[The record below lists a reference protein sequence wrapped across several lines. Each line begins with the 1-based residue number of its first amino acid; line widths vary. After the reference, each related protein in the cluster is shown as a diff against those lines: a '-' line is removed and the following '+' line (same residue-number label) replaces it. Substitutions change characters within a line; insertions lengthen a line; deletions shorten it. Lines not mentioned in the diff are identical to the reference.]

1 MSQCHGAERN
11 GNVKIA
17 REDVAMFITDP
28 LRSVGKSLINIWG
41 RCCSPLPISVA
52 RSGAER

>member
-1 MSQCHGAERN
+1 MAREDVAMSRSGAERSGAERN

-28 LRSVGKSLINIWG
+28 LRSVGKSLINI
-41 RCCSPLPISVA
+41 
-52 RSGAER
+52 

>member
-1 MSQCHGAERN
+1 MKNGENVRKQREKREGGINGKGRCHRAERN

-28 LRSVGKSLINIWG
+28 LRSVGKS
-41 RCCSPLPISVA
+41 
-52 RSGAER
+52 

>member
-1 MSQCHGAERN
+1 MAREDVAMSRSGVEWN

-28 LRSVGKSLINIWG
+28 LRSVGKSLIN
-41 RCCSPLPISVA
+41 S
-52 RSGAER
+52 